1 MLTKDPFKLRFSRLL
16 RRLLTM
22 GLVLIAGFYLYC
34 IGVFFLLR
42 AVNPPTTM
50 VQVQR
55 RIEALVRH
63 RSYTKHYEFIPL
75 SRMSV
80 HIRHAVVAAEDTRFY
95 QHHGVDWLEMRKMFD
110 RFLRGKGS
118 LRGVSTITQQVVKNL
133 FFTTHR
139 SIVRKGFELT
149 LAPLAEA
156 ILSKRR
162 ILELY
167 LNVVEWGPGI
177 YGIQAAAEHYY
188 GIPAVWLNRAESARL
203 AAILPAP
210 LTRQPDRMD
219 EYSREILRRM
229 RLFGW

>member
-1 MLTKDPFKLRFSRLL
+1 
-16 RRLLTM
+16 
-22 GLVLIAGFYLYC
+22 
-34 IGVFFLLR
+34 
-42 AVNPPTTM
+42 
-50 VQVQR
+50 
-55 RIEALVRH
+55 
-63 RSYTKHYEFIPL
+63 
-75 SRMSV
+75 
-80 HIRHAVVAAEDTRFY
+80 VAAEDTRFY